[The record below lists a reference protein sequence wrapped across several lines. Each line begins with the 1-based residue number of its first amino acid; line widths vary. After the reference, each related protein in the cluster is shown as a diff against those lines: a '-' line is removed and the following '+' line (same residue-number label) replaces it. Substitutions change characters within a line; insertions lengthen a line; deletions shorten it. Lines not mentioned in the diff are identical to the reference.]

1 VPKKAAP
8 VIFYTTLQKG
18 RILMGA
24 ILDLTE
30 KLKEPSGMIGAVV
43 IIAAAYFF
51 VKWVFAEHNDDS
63 QDK

>member
-1 VPKKAAP
+1 
-8 VIFYTTLQKG
+8 
-18 RILMGA
+18 MGA
-24 ILDLTE
+24 ILDITE

-51 VKWVFAEHNDDS
+51 IKWVFAEHHDDS